1 MIGLGT
7 VINVVAIILGGLI
20 GLFFGKL
27 FKENIQKS
35 VTSACG
41 VCTLFIG
48 LGGAVEKMLVIADGS
63 IKSIDGIKIVICIV
77 LGTVIGE
84 FLRIETGIEKFGEW
98 LKIKT
103 KNAKD
108 TGFVNA
114 FVTASATVC
123 IGAMAVIGSI
133 NDAVLG
139 DISILTAKSV
149 LDFIIII
156 VMTAAL
162 GKGCIFSAVSVG
174 IFQGVITLF
183 AKFLEPVMTAS
194 SLSDLSLIGSIIIFC
209 IGINLIFGKKF
220 NVANMLPSILL
231 AVIWTFL
238 F

>member
-63 IKSIDGIKIVICIV
+63 IKSINGIKIVICIV

-209 IGINLIFGKKF
+209 IGINLILGKKF

-231 AVIWTFL
+231 AVIWSFL